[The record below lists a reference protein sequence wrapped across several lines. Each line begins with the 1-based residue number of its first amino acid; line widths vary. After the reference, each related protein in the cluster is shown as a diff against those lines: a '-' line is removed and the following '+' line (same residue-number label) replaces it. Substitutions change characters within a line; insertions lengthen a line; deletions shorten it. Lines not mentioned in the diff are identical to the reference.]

1 MPTPND
7 AAVTMIKNLKEKT
20 GKSMD
25 EWVVLAKSTGATAHG
40 KIVAALKLEHG
51 LTHGYAN
58 LIAHTA
64 LQSAATHLADQG
76 TDLVADQYK
85 GPKAAL
91 RPIYDELAAAIGKFG
106 ADVEFSP
113 KKGYVSLRRSKQFAI
128 LQPSTATR
136 LDVGINLKDTPPT
149 PRLEPSGSFNA
160 MVSHRVRVEKLEEVD
175 AELIA
180 WLQAAY
186 SQS

>member
-1 MPTPND
+1 MPTPDD
-7 AAVTMIKNLKEKT
+7 ATFTMIKNLKEKT
-20 GKSMD
+20 GKSID
-25 EWVVLAKSTGATAHG
+25 EWVELAKRTGATAHG
-40 KIVAALKLEHG
+40 KIVAALKSEHG

-58 LIAHTA
+58 LIAHTS

-91 RPIYDELAAAIGKFG
+91 RPIYDRLAAAIAEFG
-106 ADVEFSP
+106 TDVEFSP

-128 LQPSTATR
+128 LQPSTSAR
-136 LDVGINLKDTPPT
+136 LDVGINLKGTPPT

-160 MVSHRVRVEKLEEVD
+160 MVSHRVRVAKLEDVD

-180 WLQAAY
+180 WLNAAY
-186 SQS
+186 NQA